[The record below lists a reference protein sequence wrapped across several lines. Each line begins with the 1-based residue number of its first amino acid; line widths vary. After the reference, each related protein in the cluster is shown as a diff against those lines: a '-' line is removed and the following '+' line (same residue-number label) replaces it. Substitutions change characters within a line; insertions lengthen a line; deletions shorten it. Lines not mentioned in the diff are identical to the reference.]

1 MRVAITGGASQEIAA
16 GTLIDG
22 GVRCTILP
30 ASVCAIAE
38 RSAGRQL
45 VFTSIDIVQGRGR
58 ELARFDAVTNTDFRW
73 ALAPD
78 GTGIAI
84 LDATQARIHVVS
96 ISSGQLA
103 KRCFEDS
110 EECVD

>member
-1 MRVAITGGASQEIAA
+1 VSAPPASAVGGPAVQIAA
-16 GTLIDG
+16 VEL
-22 GVRCTILP
+22 
-30 ASVCAIAE
+30 AE
-38 RSAGRQL
+38 RGQSLHGNLERPSVGEPVPGFCVPL
-45 VFTSIDIVQGRGR
+45 SG
-58 ELARFDAVTNTDFRW
+58 W